1 MLRYQCK
8 VPCNCISFVLV
19 LLGTVAYWTQL
30 AAGQS
35 IYSIIAPNT
44 LRPNSHYHVAVSVHK
59 SPEPVKVK
67 LGIIGSSYTNFKFAE
82 VRPYSTELVDFE
94 IPALKRD
101 RYSLTAEGVSGA
113 IFTNETQLNF
123 EAKQFTVLVQ
133 NDKAIYQPGDLVHYR
148 VLLLDANLKP
158 ARNYGRVHLTI
169 RDAGDNIIKSYRDI
183 RLTNAVY
190 SNELQLSDY
199 PKMGEWSV
207 NVEVMEES
215 HKSTFEVVE
224 YILPKFVVEIDTAKH
239 AIYKDDKIQANIKAH
254 YAYGEPIVGEATL
267 SIYPTFFGSLQPF
280 VNDLITRKVVP
291 INGNAYFEFDIRD
304 ELKLK
309 EDYEREY
316 LLDALVEE
324 KSTGSVQNFST
335 VITVHL
341 DAYRV
346 ETVRIPSYYI
356 PGVPFEVTA
365 KVVRSDGAQLKN
377 FPPEATAYL
386 TNVYGSS
393 EMYNKTVYGINT
405 NGEFKMK
412 FTVPEGDKDEYHSVI
427 VNYIGIITDVGKIP
441 RKHLHSKNYI
451 TAKILN
457 DKPMINQDVAV
468 AVRSN
473 EPMKYFIY
481 QLVGRGDII
490 TTHAVQVDNSNYH
503 TFKFLATFA
512 MMPRAKLLL
521 YMVVNGEFV
530 YDEQVIEFEHTLI
543 NNIQVEAPLK
553 APPGQDIDITITTK
567 PYSYVGLMLVD
578 QNAANI
584 RKGND
589 LSYSGL
595 MEALNAYELRDI
607 NTQRGSPGKES
618 GVITMT
624 NADFIIE
631 KEPETTPNLMRDYD
645 DDENKLTTIRKTD
658 IGPAHHF
665 EVNTLAPGKGRYAFS
680 YTPKPYWHNPR
691 IHLMHE
697 PADTWLFL
705 NISAS
710 NEGRTT
716 LHRRIP
722 SSMTSW
728 VLSAFSLD
736 PITGLGLTNPTKT
749 LQSYKE
755 FYIST
760 EVPYSIRKGEII
772 ALPFVITNNKDSDL
786 DVEVTFYNT
795 AQEFEFPPLDA
806 KGDPTPKIELYS
818 RRTVRVLAHSV
829 KPIAFIV
836 KPKRVGPINV
846 KAVANSPLAAD
857 TVETTLLVEYPGA
870 IETINH
876 GFLFEFSSGPQTK
889 MNISANVPRNA
900 IAGSTKIQI
909 TAVGDVIGSLLG
921 NIEHLIVLPTGCGE
935 QTMVHFMPNLLVL
948 RYLERLRQLTPATEM
963 RIKRNL
969 EVGYQHL
976 LYYRHM
982 NGAFSAFGLEEKS
995 GSTWLTAYVARAF
1008 RQAAPY
1014 IYIDEAIVKKAL
1026 EYLASTQTAGG
1037 GFEERGDVFEA
1048 FSDEGLSLTAFA
1060 TMAFM
1065 ENAKAYPEYTNV
1077 INKALDFI
1085 TRGLDSS
1092 SDLHATAIGTYVLS
1106 RANHNSKSAFLQRL
1120 DAMAVNE
1127 DGKKWWN
1134 KTAPIAEGP
1143 SPWYNRTRS
1152 VNIEISSYAALALL
1166 ENNLIGDALPVLKW
1180 LADQRNAFGGF
1191 VSSQD
1196 TVVGIQAL
1204 MAFAARFSSQANN
1217 VQVSVQYGQGAE
1229 TTLNVNGENSLAL
1242 QSYELPNTVKNLT
1255 ISATGQ
1261 GIAFAQLSYS
1271 YNTNVTS
1278 AWPRFVLDPTVNRNS
1293 HSDYLHLSACASF
1306 VPVEEDASRSNM
1318 AVMEI
1323 YLPSGFVVDTET
1335 LPTLESSERIKRVE
1349 TQRRNTVV
1357 IIYFDYLDRREV
1369 CPTLHAYKTVKVTG
1383 HQLVPV
1389 VMYDYYDN
1397 ARRARQ
1403 FYRAPKSVVCDIC
1416 EHANCGTLCEKA
1428 EKRESRRLDGS
1439 DSDVE
1444 SRSGS
1449 TDNRV
1454 SVCIIA
1460 ILSLVAVAATFSF
1473 KI

>member
-1 MLRYQCK
+1 MFQYHLKAPSSCLTFFLFFL
-8 VPCNCISFVLV
+8 FVTLV
-19 LLGTVAYWTQL
+19 HWTPL
-30 AAGQS
+30 STGQG

-44 LRPNSHYHVAVSVHK
+44 LRPNSQYHVAVSVHK
-59 SPEPVKVK
+59 SPEPVRVK
-67 LGIIGSSYTNFKFAE
+67 LGIIGSSYTNFKFAD
-82 VRPYSTELVDFE
+82 VRPYSTELVQFE
-94 IPALKRD
+94 LPALRRD
-101 RYSLTAEGVSGA
+101 RYNLTAEGLSG
-113 IFTNETQLNF
+113 IFFTNETQLNF
-123 EAKQFTVLVQ
+123 DTKQFTVLVQ
-133 NDKAIYQPGDLVHYR
+133 TDKAIYRPGDLVHYR
-148 VLLLDANLKP
+148 VLVLDSNLKP
-158 ARNYGRVHLTI
+158 ARNFGRVHLTI
-169 RDAGDNIIKSYRDI
+169 RDAGDNIIKSLRDVH
-183 RLTNAVY
+183 LTNAVY
-190 SNELQLSDY
+190 SDELQLSDY

-207 NVEVMEES
+207 NVEVMEET

-224 YILPKFVVEIDTAKH
+224 YILPKFIVDIDSAKH
-239 AIYKDDKIQANIKAH
+239 AIYKDGKIQATVKAN
-254 YAYGEPIVGEATL
+254 YAYGEPIKGEATL

-291 INGNAYFEFDIRD
+291 INGNAYFEFDIRN

-324 KSTGSVQNFST
+324 KSTGSVQNYST

-365 KVVRSDGAQLKN
+365 KVVRNDGTQLKD

-393 EMYNKTVYGINT
+393 EMYNKTNYVINT

-412 FTVPEGDKDEYHSVI
+412 FTVPESDKDEYHSVI

-457 DKPMINQDVAV
+457 DKPIINQEVSI

-481 QLVGRGDII
+481 QIVGRGDII
-490 TTHAVQVDNSNYH
+490 VTHAVQVDNSNYH

-543 NNIQVEAPLK
+543 NNVQVEAPLK

-589 LSYSGL
+589 LSYAGL
-595 MEALNAYELRDI
+595 MDALKSYELHDI
-607 NTQRGSPGKES
+607 NTERGSPGKES
-618 GVITMT
+618 GFITMS
-624 NADFIIE
+624 NADVIIE
-631 KEPETTPNLMRDYD
+631 KEPETTPNLLHDYD
-645 DDENKLTTIRKTD
+645 EVNDNKLTTIRKTD

-665 EVNTLAPGKGRYAFS
+665 EVNTLSPGKGRYAFS

-705 NISAS
+705 NITAG
-710 NEGRTT
+710 NDGRKT
-716 LHRRIP
+716 LNRRMP
-722 SSMTSW
+722 SSATSW

-736 PITGLGLTNPTKT
+736 PVTGLALTSPTKS

-755 FYIST
+755 FFITT
-760 EVPYSIRKGEII
+760 EMPYSIRKGETI
-772 ALPFVITNNKDSDL
+772 ALPFVITNNKNSDL

-795 AQEFEFPPLDA
+795 AQEFEFPPLDS
-806 KGDPTPKIELYS
+806 KGDPTPKIELYT
-818 RRTVRVLAHSV
+818 RRVVRVLAHSV
-829 KPIAFIV
+829 KPVSFIV

-857 TVETTLLVEYPGA
+857 TIETTLLVEYPGA
-870 IETINH
+870 KETVNH
-876 GFLFEFSSGPQTK
+876 GFLFELSSSIQTK
-889 MNISANVPRNA
+889 TNITVNVPRNA
-900 IAGSTKIQI
+900 IPGSTSIHV
-909 TAVGDVIGSLLG
+909 TAVGDVVGSLLG
-921 NIEHLIVLPTGCGE
+921 NIEHLITLPTGCGE
-935 QTMVHFMPNLLVL
+935 QAMVHFMPNLLVL
-948 RYLERLRQLTPATEM
+948 SYLERLRQLTSATES
-963 RIKRNL
+963 RIKGNL

-982 NGAFSAFGLEEKS
+982 NGAFSAFGLEEKK

-1008 RQAAPY
+1008 RQATPY
-1014 IYIDEAIVKKAL
+1014 IFIDEMIVRKAL
-1026 EYLASTQTAGG
+1026 EYLAGVQNVGG
-1037 GFEERGDVFEA
+1037 GFEERGNVFEA
-1048 FSDEGLSLTAFA
+1048 FNDDGLSLTAFV
-1060 TMAFM
+1060 TLAFM
-1065 ENAKAYPEYTNV
+1065 ENAKAYPEYSNV
-1077 INKALDFI
+1077 ISKALDFI

-1092 SDLHATAIGTYVLS
+1092 NDLHATAIGTYVLS
-1106 RANHNSKSAFLQRL
+1106 RANHNAKSAFLQRL
-1120 DAMAVNE
+1120 DSMAVNE

-1134 KTAPIAEGP
+1134 KTAPTAEGP

-1152 VNIEISSYAALALL
+1152 VNIEITSYAALALL

-1191 VSSQD
+1191 ISSQD

-1204 MAFAARFSSQANN
+1204 TAFGVRFSSQANN

-1229 TTLNVNGENSLAL
+1229 TTLNVNGQNSLVL
-1242 QSYELPNTVKNLT
+1242 QSYELPNTIKNLT
-1255 ISATGQ
+1255 ISATGR
-1261 GIAFAQLSYS
+1261 GMALAQLSYS
-1271 YNTNVTS
+1271 YYTNVTG

-1306 VPVEEDASRSNM
+1306 VPVEGDASRSNM

-1335 LPTLESSERIKRVE
+1335 LPTLESSERIKQ
-1349 TQRRNTVV
+1349 TQQYQFQRPGLGSKPLWSKQTRDKELLLK
-1357 IIYFDYLDRREV
+1357 IFERS
-1369 CPTLHAYKTVKVTG
+1369 
-1383 HQLVPV
+1383 
-1389 VMYDYYDN
+1389 
-1397 ARRARQ
+1397 AR
-1403 FYRAPKSVVCDIC
+1403 S
-1416 EHANCGTLCEKA
+1416 
-1428 EKRESRRLDGS
+1428 
-1439 DSDVE
+1439 
-1444 SRSGS
+1444 
-1449 TDNRV
+1449 
-1454 SVCIIA
+1454 
-1460 ILSLVAVAATFSF
+1460 
-1473 KI
+1473 